1 MALNVPGLVIVIIL
15 YAVIVTVGILA
26 ARFVRPSGDATP
38 TETSMVAGR
47 NLNLVV
53 GIFTMTG
60 RSYNDRYVVQVNIG
74 SQCMLCMGKYGHC
87 HDRSMVVIE
96 EVGVSLFG
104 FREGLKYT
112 KSIETDSQIFLNF
125 LYEIRNILPEINI
138 TLPCSFPPG
147 V

>member
-15 YAVIVTVGILA
+15 YAVIVAVGILA

-60 RSYNDRYVVQVNIG
+60 RSYNDRYIVQVNIG
-74 SQCMLCMGKYGHC
+74 SQCMLCISFKWANGHC
-87 HDRSMVVIE
+87 HDRSVIVIE
-96 EVGVSLFG
+96 EVGV
-104 FREGLKYT
+104 R
-112 KSIETDSQIFLNF
+112 
-125 LYEIRNILPEINI
+125 P
-138 TLPCSFPPG
+138 
-147 V
+147 